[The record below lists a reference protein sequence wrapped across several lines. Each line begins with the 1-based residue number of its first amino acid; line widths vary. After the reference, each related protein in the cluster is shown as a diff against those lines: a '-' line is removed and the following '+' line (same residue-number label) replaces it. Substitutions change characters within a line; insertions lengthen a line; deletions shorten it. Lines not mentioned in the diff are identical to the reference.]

1 MNVQVVMDGMAYTVE
16 VESEKVTI
24 KGRTYGVK
32 EKGSTIE
39 VDGTPYVVE
48 IKNGEVLVNGISHT
62 FRVESQA
69 GKTSE
74 KKVSSAPGAVV
85 VMMPGKIINVLV
97 KEGDTVKGGD
107 VVCILEAMK
116 MENELRAPKDGMV
129 KKVHVQSGANVEK
142 GDILVEIG

>member
-1 MNVQVVMDGMAYTVE
+1 MNVQVVMDGTAHSVE

-24 KGRTYGVK
+24 KGRMYTVK

-48 IKNGEVLVNGISHT
+48 MKNGEVLINGISHT
-62 FRVESQA
+62 FKVESQA
-69 GKTSE
+69 GKTLE
-74 KKVSSAPGAVV
+74 KKVSSAPGAVAA
-85 VMMPGKIINVLV
+85 MMPGKIINVLV

-116 MENELRAPKDGMV
+116 MENELRAPRDGTV
-129 KKVHVQSGANVEK
+129 KRIHVQSGANVEK
-142 GDILVEIG
+142 GDVLVEIG